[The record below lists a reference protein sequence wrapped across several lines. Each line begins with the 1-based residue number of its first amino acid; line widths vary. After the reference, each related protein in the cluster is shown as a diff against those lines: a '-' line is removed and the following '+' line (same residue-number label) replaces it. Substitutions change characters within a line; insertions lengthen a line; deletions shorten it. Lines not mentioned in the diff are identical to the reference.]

1 MTRQIPNALT
11 LARIALIPLLVAAL
25 LIDGPAMRWLAVLVF
40 LAASATDWVDG
51 HLARRWDA
59 HSPFGRM
66 LDPIADKL
74 LVAAALV
81 MLVAKG
87 QLAGLHVLPAIV
99 ILCREILVSGLREY
113 LAGIAVSVPV
123 TVIAK
128 TKTALQFIAIACLIG
143 AAPLDAVLP
152 GALGFGLIAIWLAA
166 AVTLYTGYE
175 YWQAGMAEIAAKT
188 QKAAE

>member
-11 LARIALIPLLVAAL
+11 LLRIALIPVMVAAL
-25 LIDGPAMRWLAVLVF
+25 LIDGTLMRWLALLVF

-66 LDPIADKL
+66 LDPIADKV

-81 MLVAKG
+81 MLVASG
-87 QLAGLHVLPAIV
+87 PLAGLHVLPAIV

-123 TVIAK
+123 TFIAK
-128 TKTALQFIAIACLIG
+128 AKTTLQFLAIACLIG
-143 AAPLDAVLP
+143 AEPLDAALP

-175 YWQAGMAEIAAKT
+175 YWRAGMVEIAAET
-188 QKAAE
+188 RKAAE